1 MNAKHRKQR
10 LEGQRRQQNR
20 ENYLNR
26 RRNWTMDG
34 GPVVVSDTPD
44 DEHVRGLLLHFV
56 KRYEHPFELQL
67 TSSPVVARP
76 RKLRAIW
83 SAEVHTAMMAFSEFM
98 PSSRTEPLASLLA
111 NKFGW

>member
-1 MNAKHRKQR
+1 MNSK
-10 LEGQRRQQNR
+10 RRQQVRERRQINQENR
-20 ENYLNR
+20 LIR
-26 RRNWTMDG
+26 RRNWTLNG
-34 GPVVVSDTPD
+34 GPFVISDTPD

-67 TSSPVVARP
+67 KSSPVVARP

-83 SAEVHTAMMAFSEFM
+83 SVEVHTAMMAFSDLM

-111 NKFGW
+111 NKSGW